1 MKYDEKMNCKFKITA
16 PSNHVIHIDLE
27 KISAQKLL
35 INNETMNS
43 PEIGRLSYVDNVE
56 IFVTYEKMIRYG
68 DLKFPR
74 SMSANLKDLL
84 TGLLRRSPG
93 KRLGS
98 TPGEEGAR

>member
-1 MKYDEKMNCKFKITA
+1 MLGVLLYEMTVGVTPHF
-16 PSNHVIHIDLE
+16 
-27 KISAQKLL
+27 SANRETLF
-35 INNETMNS
+35 NN
-43 PEIGRLSYVDNVE
+43 
-56 IFVTYEKMIRYG
+56 IRYG

-98 TPGEEGAR
+98 APGEEGAR